1 MTGTKY
7 GKYIITEKKG
17 KIYDAPWIAEY
28 KPEELTGMLG
38 LDSEVIEGAFFVG
51 SAWFWPPVANR
62 TGRNVRPHKHDY
74 DEVLA
79 QFGTNFEDPN
89 DLCGEMEIWLDDE
102 KHIITKS
109 SLIFIPK
116 GLKHGP
122 IKWNRVDRPI
132 FQFGVHTG
140 KKYFKEKKHLVK

>member
-7 GKYIITEKKG
+7 GKYIITESKS
-17 KIYDAPWIAEY
+17 KIYDAPWTGVY
-28 KPEELTGMLG
+28 KPEELTGMLR
-38 LDSEVIEGAFFVG
+38 LDNEVIEGAFFVG
-51 SAWFWPPVANR
+51 SCWFWPPIANR
-62 TGRNVRPHKHDY
+62 TGQNVQPHKHDY

-102 KHIITKS
+102 KHLITKS
-109 SLIFIPK
+109 SLIVIPK

-140 KKYFKEKKHLVK
+140 KKYF